1 MNLPEFGKNLILNEK
16 LLNTVGLIFGGPA
29 EIFFRPENK
38 EQLKKFIKNK
48 KLFENKLYWWDQRF
62 I

>member
-1 MNLPEFGKNLILNEK
+1 MKNF
-16 LLNTVGLIFGGPA
+16 LNTVGLIFGGPA

-38 EQLKKFIKNK
+38 EQLKKFIKK
-48 KLFENKLYWWDQRF
+48 IKLFENKLYWCGIQYF